1 MPEAILLVDDEE
13 MILDSLSAILSR
25 EGYVI
30 DCAANGEAALVA
42 LKQKP
47 FDLVIS
53 DVRMPGMNGL
63 ELVERI
69 KAFLPDQK
77 ILIITGYGSLDT
89 AVKAQHR
96 GVCDYLIKPIDIQ
109 GLKNSIRRALDLKP
123 AVDAPAAEVRQLDN
137 KLKDLTQYFALIS
150 EFTASLNA
158 SLDVNEIVQATL
170 ERLTMIGETDIVS
183 INLFP
188 SVVHEMYYLKNIG
201 ELPPFSA
208 GRGISIALAD
218 AGPMISEPL
227 VVAAPDQAGGRQSD
241 PRLTLVQTAMVRDN
255 IIHALLLPVAAK
267 EKIFGIIDVSLQ
279 RDEAFTEIDVQLA
292 RTIVNQASLALAKAF
307 SYLEMQERSKEIGLL
322 YNLSLRLNQSLK
334 ITDSIKAICEGA
346 IDITG
351 AAGSLLQTSLE
362 PGAIKN
368 FIFHKDLGFHKEIK
382 RGSQDWLIPTQA
394 RKEAFFSNDPV
405 MDPRVNSLALYSLGI
420 KSLAYVPLIYE
431 WEDMGGLTVFYKT
444 EGKTFDERDLHLLH
458 LFARHASEVLLN
470 AQLFESIKKSREKII
485 TEKNKMDIVLSTMAD
500 GVVTM
505 DRDGRITY
513 VNEAMLK
520 MTGMEE
526 SRMLGKLCDDI
537 FGREQSAAACEVKE
551 VPAERPADAFYEGYL
566 TGQDGSRTPV
576 YVSLATLRDSEGQVT
591 GWVKVFRNIER
602 MKEVD
607 RLKDA
612 FFHALAHD
620 LRSPLMSLM
629 GFLEIIA
636 ENGALSD
643 KQKNAVGIMEKSAAD
658 MNDIIDD
665 LLDVYRSR
673 NAGILVREQE
683 FDLHELVGSALKE
696 MEGIAGSKGVGL
708 ERVKLNGA
716 CPVLADAGLIRRAL
730 SNLLSNAIK
739 NTPEGGKVRVSVDRP
754 NVKNAPAQQQD
765 GALFVIV
772 EDTGRG
778 LSDDDRT
785 RIFDRFYQSPGQ
797 SGEKAS
803 GTGLGLAIT
812 REIVDAHGGSIWAE
826 NAEGGGTRF
835 TFTLPPKGALR
846 PPPAVSGAGKA
857 AS

>member
-25 EGYVI
+25 EGYDI
-30 DCAANGEAALVA
+30 DCATNGEAALA
-42 LKQKP
+42 QLKKKS

-96 GVCDYLIKPIDIQ
+96 GVCDYLIKPIDVL
-109 GLKNSIRRALDLKP
+109 GLKNSIRRALALKP
-123 AVDAPAAEVRQLDN
+123 ALDAPAADAPQLDN
-137 KLKDLTQYFALIS
+137 KLKDLTQYFSLIS
-150 EFTASLNA
+150 EFTSSLNA

-170 ERLTMIGETDIVS
+170 ERLTVIGETELVS

-188 SVVHEMYYLKNIG
+188 SVVHELYYLKNIA

-208 GRGISIALAD
+208 GKGISIVLAD
-218 AGPMISEPL
+218 AGKMIAEPL
-227 VVAAPDQAGGRQSD
+227 VAAAPDKAGGRQGD
-241 PRLTLVQTAMVRDN
+241 PRQTLVQTAMVRDN
-255 IIHALLLPVAAK
+255 IRHALLLPVLAK
-267 EKIFGIIDVSLQ
+267 EKVIGLIDVSHQ
-279 RDEAFTEIDVQLA
+279 RDEAFTEIDIQLA

-382 RGSQDWLIPTQA
+382 RSSQDWLIPTQA

-470 AQLFESIKKSREKII
+470 AQLFESIKKSRDKII

-513 VNEAMLK
+513 VNDAMHK
-520 MTGMEE
+520 MTGVEE
-526 SRMLGKLCDDI
+526 SRLLGKPCDEI
-537 FGREQSAAACEVKE
+537 FGKEQSASVCEVQE
-551 VPAERPADAFYEGYL
+551 ASAERPAEAFYEGTL
-566 TGQDGSRTPV
+566 TGKDGSRTPV
-576 YVSLATLRDSEGQVT
+576 SVSLAPLRDSEGQVT
-591 GWVKVFRNIER
+591 GWVKVFRNIGR
-602 MKEVD
+602 MKEVEH
-607 RLKDA
+607 LKDA

-620 LRSPLMSLM
+620 LRAPLMSLM
-629 GFLEIIA
+629 GFLEI
-636 ENGALSD
+636 LSED
-643 KQKNAVGIMEKSAAD
+643 GSLSGKQKNAVGIMEKSATD
-658 MNDIIDD
+658 MNRIIDD

-673 NAGILVREQE
+673 NAGILVRERE
-683 FDLHELVGSALKE
+683 FDLHELVASSLQE
-696 MEGIAGSKGVGL
+696 LEGIAGSKGIGL
-708 ERVKLNGA
+708 ERGA
-716 CPVLADAGLIRRAL
+716 LKGSCPVLADESLIRRAL

-739 NTPEGGKVRVSVDRP
+739 NTPEGGRVRVSVDRS
-754 NVKNAPAQQQD
+754 ASGGGAAEQRE
-765 GALFVIV
+765 GALSVTV

-785 RIFDRFYQSPGQ
+785 RIFERFYQSPGQ
-797 SGEKAS
+797 AGQKAS

-826 NAEGGGTRF
+826 KAEGGGTRF
-835 TFTLPPKGALR
+835 TFTLPPKGAPRR
-846 PPPAVSGAGKA
+846 PPVASGAAEA
-857 AS
+857 AP